1 MKFLKKLSLLL
12 LACLFAL
19 TAFAACG
26 GDDSSSSSSSSRSGT
41 VADPNEGLE
50 GYIKLPQDDAN
61 ITISEFLEGDGSAFD
76 RLQGEAG
83 LYYEVETSPRGTI
96 FLAFATQDA
105 YEGDP
110 TTDYQG
116 KSGQYALYTVDKAEN
131 LEIIRYDASEQYIPQ
146 ANGEYVGEPA
156 ITLRDGRLYSLVNC
170 SDAHNNRQWRAVYG
184 IRSTGESQTVRLRF
198 VRVADAI
205 NAPATTRYP
214 ITPKEIAGQATVPD
228 YCKPNAVSYTSSY
241 FFDANAELTFTTPI
255 GGKTTN
261 TVTKKGFYRMGTV
274 EEPGEIIYAAVDAPS
289 RLLGATFSEA
299 QDLGNALSLFYGV
312 DQTTGN
318 YIVHDY
324 INFITNDKGG
334 DGETDLTKVCYVN
347 AANADGLYP
356 VNQELYDFLNLY
368 VKINPLVQEEGA
380 TAVASEKQWLAAC
393 SYYRVAKLGS
403 IYYPVP
409 LTEGT
414 NTIMISEA
422 FTPTYFNL
430 KWQGGDDKSAGYY
443 TLTSN
448 SDDAWLT
455 IDRKN
460 YSGKFSVTIEADE
473 VNGKTFMLSYGYF
486 FDEAC
491 TKPVP
496 YSYLTTRSVDLY
508 VGFTDP
514 APIVGEY
521 YVQTENANEP
531 IKLLI
536 QADGTALCNDGAN
549 EITVNYQYDGEVLLL
564 EGVRFAKF
572 FTGAVDTETSVN
584 EDTAFDL
591 NRYILYHFQA
601 VLTEQDVLELYD
613 GTYFTAKKPLTA
625 YKANNRLQ
633 GVYYLDD
640 TALTRLTFRPDGT
653 GVYEATGA
661 YEEFT
666 YTCNATTVSV
676 TLSDETVKEYA
687 RTALLSFD
695 ALNGVWQKS
704 ASVNKFYSFDGRS
717 KNGAGIWKSYYRV
730 YARNGG
736 NVTSSDETI
745 AQGTYE
751 WDDVEKVS
759 VSQNGDVTHYEFD
772 GKGELSN
779 GGSFIVNGETEYGYK
794 QNGEAFDVY
803 AGNEKVGSIIRPDKQ
818 AYYLLTIGT
827 TQTQLFVHNEFMGN
841 WAISGAFETLKIG
854 PTDLDGNITAS
865 YKGQNVK
872 ISYYNSATLTLSYF
886 ETNGMPVTNYMF
898 LIYDENN
905 VFDCFAISEY
915 NSTIYND
922 YRFCSIADEMM
933 GEWTQAQNPD
943 FSISFDG
950 SQTNYN
956 NGTANLAYK
965 GFVTSYYYRTYA
977 DGSLLLWS
985 QETYDGT
992 TLYYTIEWCDQTD
1005 ADAYVNASGK
1015 AFKRLEADSLF
1026 KMQAKD
1032 ENGYV
1037 YTFDGRNTS
1046 NDVWGIVTAEK
1057 DGETVTYTYDIV
1069 AFNTDRTATLTLKDE
1084 SGKEYTAT
1092 LNYRDSENVTIKLEE
1107 K

>member
-26 GDDSSSSSSSSRSGT
+26 GDDSSSSSSSSSSGT

-289 RLLGATFSEA
+289 RLLGATFSAA

-549 EITVNYQYDGEVLLL
+549 EITVNYQYDGKILLL

-751 WDDVEKVS
+751 WDDIEKVFVLKNGTQTYGTAKLDS
-759 VSQNGDVTHYEFD
+759 DGYLVVAVGENKETFSQNNGFKGF
-772 GKGELSN
+772 GKAKTRTS
-779 GGSFIVNGETEYGYK
+779 
-794 QNGEAFDVY
+794 
-803 AGNEKVGSIIRPDKQ
+803 
-818 AYYLLTIGT
+818 YL
-827 TQTQLFVHNEFMGN
+827 
-841 WAISGAFETLKIG
+841 
-854 PTDLDGNITAS
+854 
-865 YKGQNVK
+865 
-872 ISYYNSATLTLSYF
+872 TLT
-886 ETNGMPVTNYMF
+886 
-898 LIYDENN
+898 
-905 VFDCFAISEY
+905 A
-915 NSTIYND
+915 
-922 YRFCSIADEMM
+922 
-933 GEWTQAQNPD
+933 
-943 FSISFDG
+943 
-950 SQTNYN
+950 
-956 NGTANLAYK
+956 
-965 GFVTSYYYRTYA
+965 
-977 DGSLLLWS
+977 
-985 QETYDGT
+985 
-992 TLYYTIEWCDQTD
+992 
-1005 ADAYVNASGK
+1005 
-1015 AFKRLEADSLF
+1015 
-1026 KMQAKD
+1026 
-1032 ENGYV
+1032 
-1037 YTFDGRNTS
+1037 
-1046 NDVWGIVTAEK
+1046 
-1057 DGETVTYTYDIV
+1057 
-1069 AFNTDRTATLTLKDE
+1069 
-1084 SGKEYTAT
+1084 
-1092 LNYRDSENVTIKLEE
+1092 
-1107 K
+1107 